1 MLQLLQMV
9 CLTNTLLTLPT
20 LQHYPHS
27 ITLQHNQVRRLK
39 MMLLFMFLLFTSAVT
54 SKSEANDVE
63 ARMIEKKSVQ
73 LSWYQADRA
82 EECRTQSGVELVRW
96 SGIMLWCEVL

>member
-1 MLQLLQMV
+1 MLQLKQMV
-9 CLTNTLLTLPT
+9 CSNTTLPT
-20 LQHYPHS
+20 LLTH

-39 MMLLFMFLLFTSAVT
+39 MMLLFMFLLFTSAVK
-54 SKSEANDVE
+54 SKSEDKDVE
-63 ARMIEKKSVQ
+63 GEMMGKKSVQ

-96 SGIMLWCEVL
+96 SGIML